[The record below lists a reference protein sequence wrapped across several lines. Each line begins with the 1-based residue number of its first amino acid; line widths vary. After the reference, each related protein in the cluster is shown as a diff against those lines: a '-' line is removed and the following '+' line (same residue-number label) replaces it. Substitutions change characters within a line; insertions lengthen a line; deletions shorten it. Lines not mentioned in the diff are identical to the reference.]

1 MSGSKLL
8 DLNTTNY
15 VDDVQ
20 GCGEG
25 DPKQFVLRG
34 NAECEHLLSTLARL
48 GVTSF
53 RCFGRSRNG
62 DNAEVFAMMPDFKV
76 GVRVSASGLE
86 EVRRTTASIS
96 HLIWCAACESVAIV
110 SAEDCDLLVEAL
122 VFIDDPRF
130 PPRVSTSVT
139 IINANSPAIRELEI
153 QLL

>member
-8 DLNTTNY
+8 VLNTTND

-20 GCGEG
+20 DCGER

-62 DNAEVFAMMPDFKV
+62 DNAEVFATMPDFKV
-76 GVRVSASGLE
+76 GVHVSASGLE

-96 HLIWCAACESVAIV
+96 HLIWCAACEAVAPVSV
-110 SAEDCDLLVEAL
+110 EECDLLVDALMVVDAPSAPARIHADVTVIEA
-122 VFIDDPRF
+122 DDPKL
-130 PPRVSTSVT
+130 V
-139 IINANSPAIRELEI
+139 EWEI

>member
-1 MSGSKLL
+1 MFASKLITA
-8 DLNTTNY
+8 NTANE

-20 GCGEG
+20 DCGEG
-25 DPKQFVLRG
+25 DPKPFVLRG

-62 DNAEVFAMMPDFKV
+62 DNAEVFATMPDFKV

-110 SAEDCDLLVEAL
+110 SAEGCDLLVEAL
-122 VFIDDPRF
+122 VFIDGPRF
-130 PPRVSTSVT
+130 PPRVSMSVT
-139 IINANSPAIRELEI
+139 IINANSPAVRELEI
-153 QLL
+153 PLL